1 LSDLTRIISFLNA
14 EFIGGILY
22 TSNSVQIGDKVLI
35 LRPAYVIGKVGV
47 VCGMESNSQTQA
59 SKRWIIEIE
68 SENMVVS
75 LTSEEF
81 QRFSPGL
88 T

>member
-1 LSDLTRIISFLNA
+1 M
-14 EFIGGILY
+14 Y
-22 TSNSVQIGDKVLI
+22 TSHSVKVGDKVLI

-47 VCGMESNSQTQA
+47 VCGLESNSDNPANT
-59 SKRWIIEIE
+59 RWIIQIE

-75 LTSEEF
+75 LTPDEF
-81 QRFSPGL
+81 HR